1 MTRDAPGDTR
11 MSVVSSLLGLA
22 LTLLIAGC
30 ASRSSE
36 PLHGRYW
43 SGPVPDGYYL
53 VRNGDSLGLVAQRL
67 GVSQRQLVRWNRLEP
82 PYTIYA
88 DTLLRIAPPDGVSPR
103 GFRGLRKPP
112 APLVSDVPETG
123 VSDSAPV
130 PASRPEASQTPAN
143 PIPANPT
150 AKTQASKTKTT
161 KAAQPR
167 TTRSAVKTA
176 TREGP
181 GSRRDPSGVG
191 WEWPLTGPLVQTYSE
206 GDRTRH
212 GLRIGGRAGD
222 QVKAAADGQVVY
234 SGSGLKGY
242 GNLIIVKHTEKYLSA
257 YGFNRR
263 LLVTEGERVKQ
274 GQVLA
279 EVGQGADGAYLLHFE
294 VRRHGQSVDPILY
307 LPARR

>member
-1 MTRDAPGDTR
+1 MP
-11 MSVVSSLLGLA
+11 VVSSLLSLV

-30 ASRSSE
+30 ASRTSE
-36 PLHGRYW
+36 SLHGRYW
-43 SGPVPDGYYL
+43 SGPAPDGYYL
-53 VRNGDSLGLVAQRL
+53 IRSGDNLGLIAQRL
-67 GVSQRQLVRWNRLEP
+67 GISQRQLVHWNRLEP
-82 PYTIYA
+82 PYTIYT
-88 DTLLRIAPPDGVSPR
+88 DTLLRIAPPDGEASKR
-103 GFRGLRKPP
+103 FRRVRKPP
-112 APLVSDVPETG
+112 APIEADVPKTVG
-123 VSDSAPV
+123 SDPTPV
-130 PASRPEASQTPAN
+130 TPVNQSEASQTPAD
-143 PIPANPT
+143 PIPAKQT
-150 AKTQASKTKTT
+150 ARRQATKTKTKTKTT
-161 KAAQPR
+161 KTAQTR
-167 TTRSAVKTA
+167 TTRSAAKTA

-181 GSRRDPSGVG
+181 GSRRGPSGVD
-191 WEWPLTGPLVQTYSE
+191 WEWPLTGPLVQTFSE

-212 GLRIGGRAGD
+212 ALRIGGQAGD

-263 LLVTEGERVKQ
+263 LLVTQGERVKQ

-294 VRRHGQSVDPILY
+294 VRRHGQAVDPILY